1 MARKRKEKQ
10 REAADGNAIFHGA
23 LQLSTLILL
32 LKNTRA
38 TVSFAP
44 ITRVL

>member
-10 REAADGNAIFHGA
+10 READGNAIFHAA